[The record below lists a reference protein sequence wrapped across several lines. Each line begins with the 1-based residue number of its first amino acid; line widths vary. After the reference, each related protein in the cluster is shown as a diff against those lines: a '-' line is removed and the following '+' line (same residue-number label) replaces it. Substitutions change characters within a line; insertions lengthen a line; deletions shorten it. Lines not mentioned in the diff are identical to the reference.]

1 MCPEVADEANPGEET
16 SPTYQAVV
24 GRCRA
29 GGASG
34 SGLACSSLLLGL
46 EGPALLLCVRSF
58 VDEVAPA
65 GSVGGE

>member
-16 SPTYQAVV
+16 SPTGRAVE

-29 GGASG
+29 DSADG

-46 EGPALLLCVRSF
+46 EGPTLFLW
-58 VDEVAPA
+58 
-65 GSVGGE
+65 